1 MRHRQFNQ
9 QLMTNVKFNDESPT
23 CSLFGRLVLILDVN
37 DDLRYVGIAVLL
49 FFLSVV
55 GVVATDVTVSGLL
68 RRMKPTGRARP
79 GAPRGSIGAAGAS
92 FGFSSIAISKSAIV
106 KWISGPTSYTPPM

>member
-23 CSLFGRLVLILDVN
+23 CSLFGRLVLILDVH
-37 DDLRYVGIAVLL
+37 DDLRYVGLAVLL
-49 FFLSVV
+49 FLFLSVV

-68 RRMKPTGRARP
+68 RRM
-79 GAPRGSIGAAGAS
+79 
-92 FGFSSIAISKSAIV
+92 
-106 KWISGPTSYTPPM
+106 